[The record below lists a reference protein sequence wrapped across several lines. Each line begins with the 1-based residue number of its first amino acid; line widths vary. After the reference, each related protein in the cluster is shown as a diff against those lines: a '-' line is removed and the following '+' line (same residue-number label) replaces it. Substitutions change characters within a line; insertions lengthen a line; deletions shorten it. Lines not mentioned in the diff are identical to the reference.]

1 LRVADDA
8 FLMPWVQSH
17 RIALVRGRGRLTGER
32 RVTVGDEELE
42 ARKAVILSGGSEPLL
57 PPIDGL
63 DGVEGVWTNR
73 EALTTKEIP
82 RRMVVVGAGPV
93 GLELAQAFQKLGS
106 QVTLIE
112 GGPRMLPNHEE
123 FARVQLTTALRQDGV
138 EILTARR
145 VVRLGR
151 NGDAYVV
158 TTSDDGTAEADR
170 VLVAVGR
177 KAPTA
182 DIGLQNVGLNPG
194 GFLEVDEHMPVR
206 AVSWLYATGDI
217 NGRAQFTHKGTYQ
230 ARIAVD
236 HILGDRTAVADR
248 RGGGLLADARLADP
262 RSIARG
268 APHAGR
274 RHTLTP

>member
-8 FLMPWVQSH
+8 FLMRWVQSH

-32 RVTVGDEELE
+32 RVTVGDKELE

-82 RRMVVVGAGPV
+82 GRMVVVGAGPV

-182 DIGLQNVGLNPG
+182 DIGLQNVGLKPRW
-194 GFLEVDEHMPVR
+194 LSMRVR
-206 AVSWLYATGDI
+206 GVSWLYATGDI
-217 NGRAQFTHKGTYQ
+217 DGRAQFTHM
-230 ARIAVD
+230 AA
-236 HILGDRTAVADR
+236 
-248 RGGGLLADARLADP
+248 
-262 RSIARG
+262 
-268 APHAGR
+268 
-274 RHTLTP
+274 

>member
-1 LRVADDA
+1 
-8 FLMPWVQSH
+8 
-17 RIALVRGRGRLTGER
+17 
-32 RVTVGDEELE
+32 
-42 ARKAVILSGGSEPLL
+42 
-57 PPIDGL
+57 
-63 DGVEGVWTNR
+63 
-73 EALTTKEIP
+73 
-82 RRMVVVGAGPV
+82 MVVVGAGPV

-151 NGDAYVV
+151 NGDTYVV
-158 TTSDDGTAEADR
+158 TTCDDGTAEADR
-170 VLVAVGR
+170 VTVAVGR

-182 DIGLQNVGLNPG
+182 DIGLQNVGLT
-194 GFLEVDEHMPVR
+194 PVAFSR
-206 AVSWLYATGDI
+206 STSTCACGACRGCMRPATSTAGSSSHI
-217 NGRAQFTHKGTYQ
+217 RGTYQ

-268 APHAGR
+268 AAHAGR
-274 RHTLTP
+274 RHTLTPWHIRSRNALDQALTTESSPAPAR